1 MGSDMGK
8 NLRQQARGKGSP
20 RYRSPG
26 HRYMGD
32 VSYSYIPAEAKE
44 GIVVSIS
51 DAPGRTTPLAAID
64 FGGKKVLQIPGEGMK
79 VGQKINVETEAKE
92 GGILELGKIPEG
104 SKIYNIELRPGDGG
118 RLCRSSGSFATLI
131 TKEAGRIVVL
141 MPSKKKKILPA
152 RCKATVGT
160 AAGGG
165 RIEKP
170 FRKAGLKYHAMRSMG
185 RLYPRVSGVAMN
197 PVDHPFGGSTKPGKH
212 KTVSRH
218 MPPGKKVGSISASR
232 MGKKKRK

>member
-1 MGSDMGK
+1 MGK

-26 HRYMGD
+26 HRYLGN
-32 VSYSYIPAEAKE
+32 VSYAYIPAEAKE
-44 GIVVSIS
+44 GVVVGIS
-51 DAPGRTTPLAAID
+51 DAPGRTTPLATID
-64 FGGKKVLQIPGEGMK
+64 FGGKKVLQIPNEGMN
-79 VGQKINVETEAKE
+79 VGQKIHTETAETKE
-92 GGILELGKIPEG
+92 GDILELEKIPEG

-118 RLCRSSGSFATLI
+118 RLCRSSGNFATLI
-131 TKEAGRIVVL
+131 TKESGKAVL
-141 MPSKKKKILPA
+141 LLPSKQKKTLLTEC
-152 RCKATVGT
+152 RATIGA
-160 AAGGG
+160 AAGSG

-170 FRKAGLKYHAMRSMG
+170 FRKAGLKYHAMRAMG

-197 PVDHPFGGSTKPGKH
+197 SVDHPFGGSAKPGKH

-218 MPPGKKVGSISASR
+218 APPGRKVGSLAARR